1 MVSHKPNVK
10 PGVKP
15 VHSEKNQLVK
25 AQNEKLGGPRRKL
38 HELIVRNKKV
48 AEQMLD
54 GQLVAERLEGVKV
67 DKRQQQSASVNVMN
81 DVREIEKLLQDQ
93 ELLMEP

>member
-25 AQNEKLGGPRRKL
+25 AQNEKPGGPRRKL
-38 HELIVRNKKV
+38 HELLARNKKV

-54 GQLVAERLEGVKV
+54 GQLVSERLAGVEV
-67 DKRQQQSASVNVMN
+67 DKRQQQSVSVNVMN